1 MNEQRNLTL
10 AVVLAILIL
19 IGFHYLY
26 ERPRQLAMHT
36 HDAVPTQQASPTPV
50 SSTTPTPLPQ
60 AAQLERSEALAT
72 STRIT
77 VKNPQLR
84 GSINVQGGILDDIA
98 LSHYQETPDPNS
110 QEILLLNPRQT
121 QTGYFCEFNWLGNGH
136 KLPDTNT
143 IWQQKASELTPD
155 TPVTLSYDNGEGLI
169 FERTFSIDPQFMFQ
183 IKERV
188 TNTSTSP
195 ISLKPY
201 AQISRQ
207 GTPQTG
213 GYFILHEGPLG
224 VIDKKKLVEFDY
236 QKLLD
241 KTSIEQ
247 SSSGGWLG
255 ITDKYWLVALIP
267 PQNGAV
273 NMWFRGEKFIKDP
286 YYMTGF
292 SGPSLE
298 VQPGESAEYTYHL
311 FAGAKKLHVLDTY
324 EKDLSIQKF
333 DLAVDFG
340 WFYFLTKPLFYLLEF
355 LNKLLG
361 NFGLA
366 ILALTVLFKVIMY
379 PLAAK
384 SFRSMAQMKKF
395 QPQMEQLKER
405 HKNDKLKLQQ
415 DIMELYRK
423 EKINPLSGCLPL
435 LIQAPIF
442 FCLYKV
448 LFVTI
453 EMRHAPFFGW
463 IHDLSA
469 PDPTT
474 LFNLFGLIPWTP
486 PAFLMIGVWPILMG
500 LTMYIQQ
507 KLNPQP
513 VDPAQAKALLLMPV
527 FLTFLLAQFP
537 AGLVIYWAWTN
548 ILGIIQQWLMLRAHK
563 ISP

>member
-1 MNEQRNLTL
+1 MNEQRNLIL
-10 AVVLAILIL
+10 AVVLALLIL
-19 IGFHYLY
+19 MGFHYLY
-26 ERPRQLAMHT
+26 ERPRQLAILT
-36 HDAVPTQQASPTPV
+36 QETAAPVQQASSTLVSQKPTPP
-50 SSTTPTPLPQ
+50 SQ
-60 AAQLERSEALAT
+60 NAQLERDEALAT
-72 STRIT
+72 SKRIP
-77 VKNPQLR
+77 VKNPQFH
-84 GSINVQGGILDDIA
+84 GSINTQGGILDDIA
-98 LSHYQETPDPNS
+98 LSHYHETPDTKS
-110 QEILLLNPRQT
+110 KEILLLSPPQT
-121 QTGYFCEFNWLGNGH
+121 QTGYFCEFSWLGNGH
-136 KLPDTNT
+136 KLPDTQT
-143 IWQQKASELTPD
+143 IWQQKGNELTPQNS
-155 TPVTLSYDNGEGLI
+155 VTLSYDNGEGLI
-169 FERTFSIDPQFMFQ
+169 FERTFSVDPQFMFQ

-188 TNTSTSP
+188 TNASHSP
-195 ISLKPY
+195 VSLKPY
-201 AQISRQ
+201 AQIVRQ
-207 GTPQTG
+207 GTPETG
-213 GYFILHEGPLG
+213 GYFILHEGALG

-247 SSSGGWLG
+247 SSIGGWIG

-267 PQNGAV
+267 PQNGTV
-273 NMWFRGEKFIKDP
+273 NMWFCGEKSTKDP
-286 YYMTGF
+286 HYITGF
-292 SGPSLE
+292 SGPPLE
-298 VQPGESAEYTYHL
+298 VQPGESTEYTYHL

-324 EKDLSIQKF
+324 ENELNIQKF

-340 WFYFLTKPLFYLLEF
+340 WFYFLTKPLFYFLEF

-395 QPQMEQLKER
+395 QPQMEHLKER
-405 HKNDKLKLQQ
+405 HKEDKLKLQQ
-415 DIMELYRK
+415 EVMELYRK
-423 EKINPLSGCLPL
+423 EKINPLSGCLPI

-563 ISP
+563 IFP